1 MPKNVYLVY
10 VTLAT
15 GDVCAPFI
23 FLNGQNAS
31 AFAKENYPVP
41 TEFPLAIFNNI
52 LDGRIYVDST
62 EDGQFQLLQSEDGVF
77 VEAQP
82 KQLARKNYN
91 GPIAVQ
97 IHREEIQDAQ

>member
-15 GDVCAPFI
+15 GDACAPII

-31 AFAKENYPVP
+31 AFVKENYPVP
-41 TEFPLAIFNNI
+41 TEFPLANFNNV
-52 LDGRIYVDST
+52 LDGGIYVDST

-82 KQLARKNYN
+82 KKLASKNYN